1 MKQSIQIS
9 ALVIFTSLVVFPLE
23 AMSEVKVSLKN
34 GRDIIADSCSD
45 SKDRLVCEK
54 LGGTFE
60 IEKKDILDTRGITI
74 EHEKRDERPVPDPV
88 PLGEGR
94 KEADKSTAGTKD
106 SAKPGEGAPIRGE
119 SPEQEKRLDEIT
131 RRKLELKEEREKLS
145 KEREQLRQDAKKMG
159 TLYTYPQ
166 EQADAINKRISDV
179 EERINRFNEEVKKLN
194 EEEEKIIKTLRTQ
207 Q

>member
-9 ALVIFTSLVVFPLE
+9 AAVIFTLVLVFPLA
-23 AMSEVKVSLKN
+23 AMSEVKITLKN

-60 IEKKDILDTRGITI
+60 IEKKDILETRGITI
-74 EHEKRDERPVPDPV
+74 EHGKMNESQVPEPATS
-88 PLGEGR
+88 GEGR

-106 SAKPGEGAPIRGE
+106 SAKPGEGALINAA
-119 SPEQEKRLDEIT
+119 SPEQEKRLGEIT

-145 KEREQLRQDAKKMG
+145 KERKQLRQDAKKMS

-166 EQADAINKRISDV
+166 EQADEINKRISDV

-194 EEEEKIIKTLRTQ
+194 AEESSIIEGLNKRK
-207 Q
+207 